1 MNVSNNDRNL
11 YKDGRFIFGGDRIPH
26 PAHRPG
32 ILHPLPRLPKDSD
45 SIGVNREHAAEV
57 IPLLKDLDVSLPRT
71 YAFYLFYLIQICT
84 ICLQKDIYCINYFI
98 DRDNLGWNNAF

>member
-1 MNVSNNDRNL
+1 MFSN
-11 YKDGRFIFGGDRIPH
+11 KDGRFIFGGDRIPH

-71 YAFYLFYLIQICT
+71 YAFHFLLF
-84 ICLQKDIYCINYFI
+84 
-98 DRDNLGWNNAF
+98 

>member
-1 MNVSNNDRNL
+1 MSKYNFNFH
-11 YKDGRFIFGGDRIPH
+11 KDGRFIFGGDRIPH

-57 IPLLKDLDVSLPRT
+57 IPLLKDLDVSLPRQ
-71 YAFYLFYLIQICT
+71 YAFHFLLFSGYAPFASKKIFTVSIIL
-84 ICLQKDIYCINYFI
+84 
-98 DRDNLGWNNAF
+98 